1 MEWFD
6 RGKMVILRLTD
17 LGIALLAL
25 GIILQLLFGN
35 AMPFLGND
43 IAAQER
49 HGGAEQ
55 HLQHD
60 GERHQQKAQLRD
72 LEDPGFGLVEHLH
85 HLLFLRCSGIGEVPL
100 HSIVDD

>member
-1 MEWFD
+1 
-6 RGKMVILRLTD
+6 
-17 LGIALLAL
+17 
-25 GIILQLLFGN
+25 
-35 AMPFLGND
+35 MPRRAHDAVAAQRREELEQVADD

-60 GERHQQKAQLRD
+60 GERHQQKAQFRD
-72 LEDPGFGLVEHLH
+72 LEDPGLGLVEHLH
-85 HLLFLRCSGIGEVPL
+85 HLLVLRFSGSGEVPL

>member
-35 AMPFLGND
+35 AMPSW
-43 IAAQER
+43 ATTSPR
-49 HGGAEQ
+49 T
-55 HLQHD
+55 
-60 GERHQQKAQLRD
+60 
-72 LEDPGFGLVEHLH
+72 
-85 HLLFLRCSGIGEVPL
+85 S
-100 HSIVDD
+100 